1 MKKQKPVVVIGVEGG
16 VASYQ
21 AVPPGSVEVVLIDWD
36 DLKEGSDPKDAK
48 RNAEDLLRQIKALK
62 AQLPDKPKGYL
73 AGILQDLRTTL
84 GGINEDVGAKPL

>member
-1 MKKQKPVVVIGVEGG
+1 MKKQKPVVVVGVEGG

-48 RNAEDLLRQIKALK
+48 RNADELLRQVRTLK
-62 AQLPDKPKGYL
+62 ARLPNQPRGYL
-73 AGILQDLRTTL
+73 TGILQDLRDTL
-84 GGINEDVGAKPL
+84 DGINEDVGANHQ